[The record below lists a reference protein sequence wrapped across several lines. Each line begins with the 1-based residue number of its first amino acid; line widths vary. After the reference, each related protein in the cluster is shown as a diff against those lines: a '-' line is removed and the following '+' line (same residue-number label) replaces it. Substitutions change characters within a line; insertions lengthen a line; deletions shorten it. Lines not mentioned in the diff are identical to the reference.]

1 MASIRYAIGVPA
13 VGEYGDPRVI
23 AELAR
28 EADQSGWD
36 GFFIWEHVLYHE
48 PSTAVVD
55 STVALAAAAMVTD
68 HVRLGAMVTPIA
80 RRRPWKLARETASL
94 DVLSG
99 GRLVLGAG
107 LGSMD
112 EEYAAFGEDA
122 DPRVRAEKLDEG
134 LEILAGLWSGEPF
147 SFAGRHL
154 RVESAQMRPPPLQT
168 PRIPVWVGGRW
179 PNKAPFRRAARW
191 DGVMPTHSD
200 YPLGETMPPADLRAA
215 LEYIAAHRAAPA
227 PFDVVLEGRTD
238 GSDPEAAAEKVRPYI
253 EVGITWWVEA
263 LGWWRGPLA
272 TARERI
278 GQGPPRA

>member
-1 MASIRYAIGVPA
+1 MASIRYAIGVPT
-13 VGEYGDPRVI
+13 VGEYGDPRLI
-23 AELAR
+23 ADLAR
-28 EADQSGWD
+28 DAEASGWD

-48 PSTAVVD
+48 PSTPVAD
-55 STVALAAAAMVTD
+55 STVALAAAAMATER
-68 HVRLGAMVTPIA
+68 VRLGAMVTPVA

-94 DVLSG
+94 DALSG

-107 LGSMD
+107 LGSMA
-112 EEYAAFGEDA
+112 EEYSAFGEDA

-134 LEILAGLWSGEPF
+134 LEILAGLWSGAPL
-147 SFAGRHL
+147 SFEGSHF
-154 RVESAQMRPPPLQT
+154 RVTDAQMRPPPVQA

-191 DGVMPTHSD
+191 DGVMPTHSG
-200 YPLGETMPPADLRAA
+200 YPLGETMPPADLRAI
-215 LEYIAAHRAAPA
+215 LEYIAAHRERPG

-238 GSDPEAAAEKVRPYI
+238 AAEPDAALEQIRPYI
-253 EVGITWWVEA
+253 DVGVTWWVEA

-272 TARERI
+272 AARQRI